1 MSVNL
6 KNIELT
12 DGLGDLKFGMSQNEV
27 KELIGEPDETE
38 MIDYAEE
45 GEDGMKS
52 LAWHYDSHEFSL
64 GFDEEDDWLLVT
76 ISISSEAFTLDG
88 EKLIGLSKDMVK
100 KAIDHLNIT
109 DLELDDWS
117 NEEGR
122 KQELLSSEEKSVNF
136 WFDNNELTE
145 IQWGAIYLD

>member
-1 MSVNL
+1 MAVNL
-6 KNIELT
+6 KNIELAG
-12 DGLGDLKFGMSQNEV
+12 GLGDLKFGMTQNEV
-27 KELIGEPDETE
+27 RELIGEPDETE
-38 MIDYAEE
+38 TVDYAED

-52 LAWHYDSHEFSL
+52 LAWHYDAHEFSL

-76 ISISSEAFTLDG
+76 ISISSDAYTIG
-88 EKLIGLSKDMVK
+88 GAKLIGLSKDMVK
-100 KAIDHLNIT
+100 KAIENLNIT

-117 NEEGR
+117 NDEGR
-122 KQELLSSEEKSVNF
+122 KQELLSSEEKSINF